1 MKIAIKNFLTTLR
14 RYKVASVLNIA
25 GMTLAFLAFYVIMS
39 QVYYNITYNRPIKDS
54 DRTYILVTR
63 FAEADW
69 MALASRMDAENA
81 LSSWPDVECFGAILK
96 RGMGS
101 EYVWVRNSEYNYD
114 RYDYKTANISL
125 PLLDVLS
132 FRTVEGDVRRLSEP
146 ETVIISESLAERMG
160 VHAGDEVY
168 LPDMGAVKDDPD
180 AGRKPARRMTVAG
193 IYADFAPNTMMSD
206 VHIAMDAGDDH
217 LTGEKR
223 YWCNYTYY
231 VKLREGASPEAMAE
245 AWKRANPNAGDDAAE
260 LVPIRD
266 IYYWQTLKFGT
277 VEQGSKSGTA
287 VLFGIAMLIVVV
299 AFINFVNFFFAMIP
313 VRLRAVNICKV
324 FGAPTS
330 ALRWNFLFESVG
342 MVLCSLLLAL
352 YLMVVVQESFL
363 AEYVTCSLAMSDNLP
378 ALALVLVIT
387 VVIALASS
395 LYPAW
400 YITSFNASLAVK
412 SGFAGS
418 AAGRRMRLILTGVQ
432 FIISITLII
441 VSAAFWMQYRYM
453 MRFDMGFDRDN
464 LLTFESTGTIAGR
477 GNAFLSY
484 LESDPDIAAVTTAS
498 VDVIG
503 SMNTKSWWENDLFM
517 EVRNCAVRYNFF
529 DVMGIPLIDG
539 DGFSPSDEN
548 RNRGVIINRY
558 LSETMNRNVGD
569 LLNPLGR
576 VAGITDDVMMHD
588 VSQNKQ
594 FMAWEC
600 GTDNMRFFYV
610 RVHGGSD
617 IKRVCDFIRKAV
629 QQFDPAADEP
639 SIEFVDQHVARL
651 YDQVKRQTVLVSLFA
666 LLSVVISLM
675 GVFGIVLFETQHR
688 RREIAVRRVFGAS
701 TSGIIWMFNRHYVLI
716 VAVCFVVAA
725 PVAWYVVARWME
737 RFVNRTD
744 ISWLIYLGALAL
756 VLAITL
762 ALVTLRSWRA
772 ANENPSRVLGGE

>member
-25 GMTLAFLAFYVIMS
+25 GMTMAFLAFYVIMS
-39 QVYYNITYNRPIKDS
+39 QVYYDITYNRSIKDS
-54 DRTYILVTR
+54 DRTYILLTR
-63 FAEADW
+63 FAEDW
-69 MALASRMDAENA
+69 IALASRGVAERTFG
-81 LSSWPDVECFGAILK
+81 LWPDVECSGTIRNKGLGA
-96 RGMGS
+96 
-101 EYVWVRNSEYNYD
+101 EYVWVKRTEYNYD
-114 RYDYKTANISL
+114 RYDYRTATMSL

-132 FRTVEGDVRRLSEP
+132 FRTVEGDLRRLSEP

-160 VHAGDEVY
+160 VHAGDDVY
-168 LPDMGAVKDDPD
+168 LPDMDAKEDDPD

-193 IYADFAPNTMMSD
+193 VYADFAPNTMMGD

-217 LTGEKR
+217 LTGDKQH
-223 YWCNYTYY
+223 WVNYTYY
-231 VKLREGASPEAMAE
+231 VKLRKGASPEALAE
-245 AWKRANPNAGDDAAE
+245 VWKRTEPNVGDDGVR

-277 VEQGSKSGTA
+277 VEQGTKSGTA

-324 FGAPTS
+324 FGASTA

-387 VVIALASS
+387 VIIALASS

-412 SGFAGS
+412 GGFAGS
-418 AAGRRMRLILTGVQ
+418 VTGRRMRLALTGVQ
-432 FIISITLII
+432 FIISIALII
-441 VSAAFWMQYRYM
+441 VSAAFWTQYRYM

-464 LLTFESTGTIAGR
+464 VLTFESTGAIAGR

-498 VDVIG
+498 DDVIG
-503 SMNTKSWWENDLFM
+503 LENTKSWWVDDIFV
-517 EVRNCAVRYNFF
+517 EVRNCDVRYNFF

-539 DGFSPSDEN
+539 EGFSPSDEN
-548 RNRGVIINRY
+548 RNRGVVVNRY
-558 LSETMNRNVGD
+558 LAETLD
-569 LLNPLGR
+569 LHVVDLFTLGR

-594 FMAWEC
+594 FMAWGC
-600 GTDNMRFFYV
+600 ATDNMRFFYV

-617 IKRVCDFIRKAV
+617 IKRVCDFIRSSV
-629 QQFDPAADEP
+629 REFDPAADEP

-701 TSGIIWMFNRHYVLI
+701 TSGIIWMLNRRYAMI

-725 PVAWYVVARWME
+725 PVAWYVVVRWME

-744 ISWLIYLGALAL
+744 ISWLIYLGALLL

>member
-14 RYKVASVLNIA
+14 RYKMASVLNIA
-25 GMTLAFLAFYVIMS
+25 GMTMAFLAFYVIMS
-39 QVYYNITYNRPIKDS
+39 QVYYDITYNRSIKDS

-63 FAEADW
+63 FADVDW
-69 MALASRMDAENA
+69 MALSSRMYAEDALA
-81 LSSWPDVECFGAILK
+81 SWPDVECSGAI
-96 RGMGS
+96 RGSGLGA
-101 EYVWVRNSEYNYD
+101 EHVWVKRTEYNYD
-114 RYDYKTANISL
+114 RYDYRTAAVSL

-160 VHAGDEVY
+160 VHAGDDVY
-168 LPDMGAVKDDPD
+168 LPDMDAAADDPD

-193 IYADFAPNTMMSD
+193 VYADFAPNTMMGD

-223 YWCNYTYY
+223 YWGNYTYY

-245 AWKRANPNAGDDAAE
+245 AWKRANPNAGDDDAA
-260 LVPIRD
+260 LVSIRD
-266 IYYWQTLKFGT
+266 IYYWKTLKFGAA
-277 VEQGSKSGTA
+277 EQGSKSGSA
-287 VLFGIAMLIVVV
+287 VLFGIAILIVGI
-299 AFINFVNFFFAMIP
+299 AFINFVNFFFALIP
-313 VRLRAVNICKV
+313 VRMRAVNICKV
-324 FGAPTS
+324 FGASTA

-342 MVLCSLLLAL
+342 MVLCSLLLTL
-352 YLMVVVQESFL
+352 YLMVVVQDSFI

-378 ALALVLVIT
+378 ALGLVLVIT

-412 SGFAGS
+412 GGFAGS
-418 AAGRRMRLILTGVQ
+418 VAGRRMRLVLTGVQ
-432 FIISITLII
+432 FVISIALII
-441 VSAAFWMQYRYM
+441 VSAAFWTQYRYM

-503 SMNTKSWWENDLFM
+503 CMNTKSWWEDGLFM

-529 DVMGIPLIDG
+529 DVMGIPLVDG
-539 DGFSPSDEN
+539 EGFSPSDED
-548 RNRGVIINRY
+548 RNRGVVINRY
-558 LSETMNRNVGD
+558 LAETLNLNAGD
-569 LLNPLGR
+569 RFTLGQ
-576 VAGITDDVMMHD
+576 VVGITDDVMMHD

-600 GTDNMRFFYV
+600 GTNNMRIFYV

-617 IKRVCDFIRKAV
+617 IKRVCDFIRAAV
-629 QQFDPAADEP
+629 LQFDPAADEP

-651 YDQVKRQTVLVSLFA
+651 YDKVKRQTVLVSLFA

-701 TSGIIWMFNRHYVLI
+701 ASGIVWMLNRRYAFI
-716 VAVCFVVAA
+716 VAVCSVAA
-725 PVAWYVVARWME
+725 MPVAWYVVARWME

>member
-39 QVYYNITYNRPIKDS
+39 QVYYDITYNRSIKDS
-54 DRTYILVTR
+54 DRTYILLTR
-63 FAEADW
+63 FAEDW
-69 MALASRMDAENA
+69 IALASRGVAERTFG
-81 LSSWPDVECFGAILK
+81 LWPDVECSGTIRNKGLGA
-96 RGMGS
+96 
-101 EYVWVRNSEYNYD
+101 EYVWVKRTEYNYD
-114 RYDYKTANISL
+114 RYDYRTATMSL

-132 FRTVEGDVRRLSEP
+132 FRTVEGDLRRLSEP

-160 VHAGDEVY
+160 VHAGDNVY
-168 LPDMGAVKDDPD
+168 LPDMDAKEDDPD

-193 IYADFAPNTMMSD
+193 VYADFAPNTMMGD

-217 LTGEKR
+217 LTGDKQH
-223 YWCNYTYY
+223 WVNYTYY
-231 VKLREGASPEAMAE
+231 VKLRKGASPEALAE
-245 AWKRANPNAGDDAAE
+245 VWKNSVPNAGDDAAA
-260 LVPIRD
+260 LVSIRD
-266 IYYWQTLKFGT
+266 IYYWKTLKFDN

-287 VLFGIAMLIVVV
+287 VLFGIAMLIVVI

-412 SGFAGS
+412 GGFAGS
-418 AAGRRMRLILTGVQ
+418 VTGRRMRLVLTGVQ
-432 FIISITLII
+432 FVISIALII
-441 VSAAFWMQYRYM
+441 VSAAFWTQYRYM

-464 LLTFESTGTIAGR
+464 LLTFESTGAIAGR

-503 SMNTKSWWENDLFM
+503 SMNTKSWWEDDLFM

-529 DVMGIPLIDG
+529 DVMGIPLVDG
-539 DGFSPSDEN
+539 EGFSPSDED
-548 RNRGVIINRY
+548 RNRGVVINRY
-558 LSETMNRNVGD
+558 LAETMNRNVGD

-600 GTDNMRFFYV
+600 GTENMRFFYV

-617 IKRVCDFIRKAV
+617 IRRVCDFIRAAV
-629 QQFDPAADEP
+629 RQFDPAADEP

-651 YDQVKRQTVLVSLFA
+651 YDKVKRQTVLVSLFA

-701 TSGIIWMFNRHYVLI
+701 TSGIVWMLNRRYAMI

-725 PVAWYVVARWME
+725 PVAWYVVVRWME

-744 ISWLIYLGALAL
+744 ISWLIYLGSLLL

>member
-39 QVYYNITYNRPIKDS
+39 QVYYDVTYNRSIKDS
-54 DRTYILVTR
+54 DRTYILLTR
-63 FAEADW
+63 FTEDW
-69 MALASRMDAENA
+69 IALASRGVAERTFG
-81 LSSWPDVECFGAILK
+81 LWPDVECSGTIRNKGLGA
-96 RGMGS
+96 
-101 EYVWVRNSEYNYD
+101 EYVWVKRTEYNYD
-114 RYDYKTANISL
+114 RYDYRTATMSL

-132 FRTVEGDVRRLSEP
+132 FRTVEGDLRRLSEP

-160 VHAGDEVY
+160 VHAGDDVY
-168 LPDMGAVKDDPD
+168 LPDMDAKEDDPD

-193 IYADFAPNTMMSD
+193 VYADFAPNTMMGD

-217 LTGEKR
+217 LTGDKQH
-223 YWCNYTYY
+223 WVNYTYY
-231 VKLREGASPEAMAE
+231 VKLRKGASPEALAE
-245 AWKRANPNAGDDAAE
+245 VWKRTEPNVGDDGVR

-324 FGAPTS
+324 FGASTA

-342 MVLCSLLLAL
+342 MVLCSLLLTL

-432 FIISITLII
+432 FIISIALII

-503 SMNTKSWWENDLFM
+503 LENTKSWWVDDIFV
-517 EVRNCAVRYNFF
+517 EVRNCDVRYNFF

-539 DGFSPSDEN
+539 EGFSPSDEN
-548 RNRGVIINRY
+548 RNRGVVVNRY
-558 LSETMNRNVGD
+558 LAETLDLHVGD
-569 LLNPLGR
+569 LFTLGR

-594 FMAWEC
+594 FMAWGC
-600 GTDNMRFFYV
+600 ATDNMRFFYV
-610 RVHGGSD
+610 RVRGGGD
-617 IKRVCDFIRKAV
+617 IKRVCDFIRSSV
-629 QQFDPAADEP
+629 REFDPAADEP

-651 YDQVKRQTVLVSLFA
+651 YDKVKRQTVLVSMFA

-701 TSGIIWMFNRHYVLI
+701 ASGIVWMLNRRYAFI
-716 VAVCFVVAA
+716 VAVCSVAA
-725 PVAWYVVARWME
+725 MPVAWYAVARWME
-737 RFVNRTD
+737 RFVNRTG

>member
-14 RYKVASVLNIA
+14 RYKMASVLNIA
-25 GMTLAFLAFYVIMS
+25 GMTMAFLAFYVIMS
-39 QVYYNITYNRPIKDS
+39 QVYYDITYNRSIKDS
-54 DRTYILVTR
+54 DRTYILLTR
-63 FAEADW
+63 FAEDW
-69 MALASRMDAENA
+69 IALASRGVAERTFD
-81 LSSWPDVECFGAILK
+81 LWPDVECAGTIRAEGLGA
-96 RGMGS
+96 
-101 EYVWVRNSEYNYD
+101 EYVWVKHTEYNYD
-114 RYDYKTANISL
+114 RYDYRTATMSL

-132 FRTVEGDVRRLSEP
+132 FRTVEGDLRRLSEP

-160 VHAGDEVY
+160 VHAGDDVY
-168 LPDMGAVKDDPD
+168 LPDMDAVADDPD

-193 IYADFAPNTMMSD
+193 VYADFAPNTMMGD
-206 VHIAMDAGDDH
+206 VDIAMDAGDDH

-223 YWCNYTYY
+223 HWVNYTYY
-231 VKLREGASPEAMAE
+231 VKLREGASPEALAE
-245 AWKRANPNAGDDAAE
+245 VWKRTEPNVGDDGVR
-260 LVPIRD
+260 LVSIRD
-266 IYYWQTLKFGT
+266 IYYWQTLKFDN

-287 VLFGIAMLIVVV
+287 VLFGIAMLIVVI

-324 FGAPTS
+324 FGASTS

-412 SGFAGS
+412 GGFAGS
-418 AAGRRMRLILTGVQ
+418 VTGRRMRLVLTGVQ
-432 FIISITLII
+432 FVISIALII
-441 VSAAFWMQYRYM
+441 VSAAFWTQYRYM

-464 LLTFESTGTIAGR
+464 VLTFESTGSIAGR
-477 GNAFLSY
+477 GDAFLSY
-484 LESDPDIAAVTTAS
+484 LESDPDIAAVTTS
-498 VDVIG
+498 SHDVIG
-503 SMNTKSWWENDLFM
+503 LENTLSWGQDDLFV
-517 EVRNCAVRYNFF
+517 EVRNCNVRYNFF

-539 DGFSPSDEN
+539 EGFSPSDED
-548 RNRGVIINRY
+548 RNRGVVINRY
-558 LSETMNRNVGD
+558 LAETLNLNAGD
-569 LLNPLGR
+569 RFTLGR

-600 GTDNMRFFYV
+600 GTDNMRIFYV

-617 IKRVCDFIRKAV
+617 IKRVCDFIREAV
-629 QQFDPAADEP
+629 HQFDPAADEP

-651 YDQVKRQTVLVSLFA
+651 YDKVKRQTVLVSLFA

-701 TSGIIWMFNRHYVLI
+701 TSGIIWMLNRRYALI
-716 VAVCFVVAA
+716 VAACFVVAA
-725 PVAWYVVARWME
+725 PVAWYAVARWME

-744 ISWLIYLGALAL
+744 ISWLVYFGSLAL

-762 ALVTLRSWRA
+762 ALVTLRSWRVA
-772 ANENPSRVLGGE
+772 GENPSRVLGGE

>member
-25 GMTLAFLAFYVIMS
+25 GMTMAFLAFYVIMS
-39 QVYYNITYNRPIKDS
+39 QVYYDITYNRSIKDS

-63 FAEADW
+63 FADVDW
-69 MALASRMDAENA
+69 MALSSRMYAEDALA
-81 LSSWPDVECFGAILK
+81 SWPDVECSGAIRK
-96 RGMGS
+96 VGDGA
-101 EYVWVRNSEYNYD
+101 EYVWVKRSEYNYD
-114 RYDYKTANISL
+114 RYDYRTAAISL
-125 PLLDVLS
+125 
-132 FRTVEGDVRRLSEP
+132 VRRLSEP

-160 VHAGDEVY
+160 VHAGDDVY
-168 LPDMGAVKDDPD
+168 LPDMDAVKDDPD

-193 IYADFAPNTMMSD
+193 VYADFAPNTMMGN

-217 LTGEKR
+217 LTGDKR
-223 YWCNYTYY
+223 YWGNYTYY
-231 VKLREGASPEAMAE
+231 VKLRKGASPEAMAE
-245 AWKRANPNAGDDAAE
+245 VWKNSVPNAGDDAAA
-260 LVPIRD
+260 LVSIRD
-266 IYYWQTLKFGT
+266 IYYWKTLKFDN

-287 VLFGIAMLIVVV
+287 VLFGIAMLIVVI

-412 SGFAGS
+412 GGFAGS
-418 AAGRRMRLILTGVQ
+418 VTGRRMRLVLTGVQ
-432 FIISITLII
+432 FVISIALII
-441 VSAAFWMQYRYM
+441 VSAAFWTQYRYM

-464 LLTFESTGTIAGR
+464 LLTFESTGAIAGR
-477 GNAFLSY
+477 GYAFLSY

-503 SMNTKSWWENDLFM
+503 SMNTKSWWEDDLFM

-539 DGFSPSDEN
+539 EGFSPSDED
-548 RNRGVIINRY
+548 RNRGVVINRY
-558 LSETMNRNVGD
+558 LAETLDLNAGD
-569 LLNPLGR
+569 LLMPLGR

-600 GTDNMRFFYV
+600 GTENMRIFYV

-617 IKRVCDFIRKAV
+617 IRRVCDFIRAAV
-629 QQFDPAADEP
+629 RQFDPAADEP

-651 YDQVKRQTVLVSLFA
+651 YDKVKRQTVLVSMFA

-675 GVFGIVLFETQHR
+675 GVFGILRHRPLRDAAPPPRDRRAPRLRRLDLGYYLDAQPTLCPYRGRMFRCGGARGVVCRRTMDGALRKPHRHIVARILRLAGVGAGHNSGSCDAAQLARRGREPLACAR
-688 RREIAVRRVFGAS
+688 RR
-701 TSGIIWMFNRHYVLI
+701 
-716 VAVCFVVAA
+716 
-725 PVAWYVVARWME
+725 
-737 RFVNRTD
+737 
-744 ISWLIYLGALAL
+744 
-756 VLAITL
+756 
-762 ALVTLRSWRA
+762 VTRC
-772 ANENPSRVLGGE
+772 V

>member
-39 QVYYNITYNRPIKDS
+39 QVYYDITYNRSIKDS
-54 DRTYILVTR
+54 DRTYILLTR
-63 FAEADW
+63 FTEDW
-69 MALASRMDAENA
+69 IALASRGVAERTFG
-81 LSSWPDVECFGAILK
+81 LWPDVECSGTIRNKGLGA
-96 RGMGS
+96 
-101 EYVWVRNSEYNYD
+101 EYVWVKRTEYNYD
-114 RYDYKTANISL
+114 RYDYRTATMSL

-132 FRTVEGDVRRLSEP
+132 FRTVEGDLRRLSEP

-160 VHAGDEVY
+160 VHAGDDVY
-168 LPDMGAVKDDPD
+168 LPDMDAKEDDPD

-193 IYADFAPNTMMSD
+193 VYADFAPNTMMGD

-217 LTGEKR
+217 LTGDKQH
-223 YWCNYTYY
+223 WVNYTYY
-231 VKLREGASPEAMAE
+231 VKLRKGASPEALAE
-245 AWKRANPNAGDDAAE
+245 VWKRTEPNVGDDGVR

-324 FGAPTS
+324 FGASTA

-387 VVIALASS
+387 VIIALASS

-418 AAGRRMRLILTGVQ
+418 VTGRRMRLALTGVQ
-432 FIISITLII
+432 FIISIALII

-464 LLTFESTGTIAGR
+464 VLTFESTGAIAGR

-484 LESDPDIAAVTTAS
+484 LESDPDIAAVTTA
-498 VDVIG
+498 
-503 SMNTKSWWENDLFM
+503 KSWWVDDIFV
-517 EVRNCAVRYNFF
+517 EVRNCDVRYNFF

-539 DGFSPSDEN
+539 EGFSPSDEN
-548 RNRGVIINRY
+548 RNRGVVVNRY
-558 LSETMNRNVGD
+558 LAETLDLHVGD
-569 LLNPLGR
+569 LFTLGR

-594 FMAWEC
+594 FMAWGC
-600 GTDNMRFFYV
+600 ATDNMRFFYV
-610 RVHGGSD
+610 RVRGGGD
-617 IKRVCDFIRKAV
+617 IKRVCDFIRSSV
-629 QQFDPAADEP
+629 REFDPAADEP

-651 YDQVKRQTVLVSLFA
+651 YDKVKRQTVLVSMFA

-675 GVFGIVLFETQHR
+675 GVSLRDAAPPPRDRRAPRLRRLDLGYHLDAQPTLCPHR
-688 RREIAVRRVFGAS
+688 GRMFRCGGTRGVVCCRPLDGALRKPHRHLVAHIPRCAGAGVGHNAGAGDAAQLARRQREPLARAGRRV
-701 TSGIIWMFNRHYVLI
+701 T
-716 VAVCFVVAA
+716 
-725 PVAWYVVARWME
+725 
-737 RFVNRTD
+737 
-744 ISWLIYLGALAL
+744 
-756 VLAITL
+756 
-762 ALVTLRSWRA
+762 
-772 ANENPSRVLGGE
+772 

>member
-14 RYKVASVLNIA
+14 RYKVASVLNIT

-39 QVYYNITYNRPIKDS
+39 QVYYDITYNRSIKDS
-54 DRTYILVTR
+54 DRTYILLTR
-63 FAEADW
+63 FAEDW
-69 MALASRMDAENA
+69 IALASRGVAERTFG
-81 LSSWPDVECFGAILK
+81 LWPDVECSGTIRNKGLGA
-96 RGMGS
+96 
-101 EYVWVRNSEYNYD
+101 EYVWVKRTEYNYD
-114 RYDYKTANISL
+114 RYDYRTATMSL

-132 FRTVEGDVRRLSEP
+132 FRIVEGDLRRLSEP

-160 VHAGDEVY
+160 VHAGDDVY
-168 LPDMGAVKDDPD
+168 LPDMDAKEDDPD

-193 IYADFAPNTMMSD
+193 VYADFAPNTMMGD

-217 LTGEKR
+217 LTGDKQH
-223 YWCNYTYY
+223 WVNYTYY
-231 VKLREGASPEAMAE
+231 VKLRKGASPEALAE
-245 AWKRANPNAGDDAAE
+245 VWKRTEPNVGDDGVR

-324 FGAPTS
+324 FGASTS

-387 VVIALASS
+387 VIIALASS

-418 AAGRRMRLILTGVQ
+418 VTGRRMRLALTGVQ
-432 FIISITLII
+432 FIISIALII
-441 VSAAFWMQYRYM
+441 VSAAFWTQYRYM

-464 LLTFESTGTIAGR
+464 VLTFESTGAIAGR

-498 VDVIG
+498 DDVIG
-503 SMNTKSWWENDLFM
+503 LENTKSWWVDDIFV
-517 EVRNCAVRYNFF
+517 EVRNCDVRYNFF

-539 DGFSPSDEN
+539 EGFSPSDEN
-548 RNRGVIINRY
+548 RNRGVVVNRY
-558 LSETMNRNVGD
+558 LAETLDLHVGD
-569 LLNPLGR
+569 LFTLGR

-594 FMAWEC
+594 FMAWGC
-600 GTDNMRFFYV
+600 ATDNMRFFYV

-617 IKRVCDFIRKAV
+617 IRRVCDFIRSSV
-629 QQFDPAADEP
+629 REFDPAADEP

-651 YDQVKRQTVLVSLFA
+651 YDKVKRQTVLVSLFA

-701 TSGIIWMFNRHYVLI
+701 TSGIIWMLNRRYALI

-725 PVAWYVVARWME
+725 PVAWYVVVRWME

-744 ISWLIYLGALAL
+744 ISWLIYLGALLL

>member
-39 QVYYNITYNRPIKDS
+39 QVYYDITYNRSIKDS
-54 DRTYILVTR
+54 DRTYILLTR
-63 FAEADW
+63 FAEDW
-69 MALASRMDAENA
+69 IALASRGVAERTFG
-81 LSSWPDVECFGAILK
+81 LWPDVECSGTIRNKGLGA
-96 RGMGS
+96 
-101 EYVWVRNSEYNYD
+101 EYVWVKRTEYNYD
-114 RYDYKTANISL
+114 RYDYRTATMSL

-132 FRTVEGDVRRLSEP
+132 FRTVEGDLRRLSEP

-160 VHAGDEVY
+160 VHAGDDVY
-168 LPDMGAVKDDPD
+168 LPDMDAKEDDPD

-193 IYADFAPNTMMSD
+193 VYADFAPNTMMGD

-217 LTGEKR
+217 LTGDKQH
-223 YWCNYTYY
+223 WVNYTYY
-231 VKLREGASPEAMAE
+231 VKLRKGASPEALAE
-245 AWKRANPNAGDDAAE
+245 VWKRTEPNVGDDGVR

-324 FGAPTS
+324 FGASTS

-418 AAGRRMRLILTGVQ
+418 VTGRRMRLALTGVQ
-432 FIISITLII
+432 FIISIALII
-441 VSAAFWMQYRYM
+441 VSAAFWTQYRYM

-464 LLTFESTGTIAGR
+464 VLTFESTGAIAGR

-498 VDVIG
+498 DDVIG
-503 SMNTKSWWENDLFM
+503 LENTKSWWVDDIFV
-517 EVRNCAVRYNFF
+517 EVRNCDVRYNFF

-539 DGFSPSDEN
+539 EGFSPSDEN
-548 RNRGVIINRY
+548 RNRGVVVNRY
-558 LSETMNRNVGD
+558 LAETLDLHVGD
-569 LLNPLGR
+569 LFTLGR

-594 FMAWEC
+594 FMAWGC
-600 GTDNMRFFYV
+600 ATDNMRFFYV

-617 IKRVCDFIRKAV
+617 IRRVCDFIRSSV
-629 QQFDPAADEP
+629 REFDPAADEP

-651 YDQVKRQTVLVSLFA
+651 YDKVKRQTVLVSLFA

-701 TSGIIWMFNRHYVLI
+701 TSGIIWMLNRRYALI

-744 ISWLIYLGALAL
+744 ISWLIYLGALLL

>member
-39 QVYYNITYNRPIKDS
+39 QVYYDITYNRSIKDS
-54 DRTYILVTR
+54 DRTYILLTR
-63 FAEADW
+63 FAEDW
-69 MALASRMDAENA
+69 IALASRGVAERTFG
-81 LSSWPDVECFGAILK
+81 LWPDVECSGTIRNKGLGA
-96 RGMGS
+96 
-101 EYVWVRNSEYNYD
+101 EYVWVKRTEYNYD
-114 RYDYKTANISL
+114 RYDYRTATMSL

-132 FRTVEGDVRRLSEP
+132 FRTVEGDLRRLSEP
-146 ETVIISESLAERMG
+146 ETVIISESLAKRMG
-160 VHAGDEVY
+160 VHAGDDVY
-168 LPDMGAVKDDPD
+168 LPDMDAKEDDPD

-193 IYADFAPNTMMSD
+193 VYADFAPNTMMGD

-217 LTGEKR
+217 LTGDKQH
-223 YWCNYTYY
+223 WVNYTYY
-231 VKLREGASPEAMAE
+231 VKLRKGASPEALAE
-245 AWKRANPNAGDDAAE
+245 VWKRTEPNVGDDGVR

-324 FGAPTS
+324 FGASTS

-387 VVIALASS
+387 VIIALASS

-418 AAGRRMRLILTGVQ
+418 VTGRRMRLALTGVQ
-432 FIISITLII
+432 FIISIALII
-441 VSAAFWMQYRYM
+441 VSAAFWTQYRYM

-464 LLTFESTGTIAGR
+464 VLTFESTGAIAGR

-498 VDVIG
+498 DDVIG
-503 SMNTKSWWENDLFM
+503 LENTKSWWVDDIFV
-517 EVRNCAVRYNFF
+517 EVRNCDVRYNFF

-539 DGFSPSDEN
+539 EGFSPSDEN
-548 RNRGVIINRY
+548 RNRGVVVNRY
-558 LSETMNRNVGD
+558 LAETLDLHVGD
-569 LLNPLGR
+569 LFTLGR

-594 FMAWEC
+594 FMAWGC
-600 GTDNMRFFYV
+600 ATDNMRFFYV

-617 IKRVCDFIRKAV
+617 IRRVCDFIRSSV
-629 QQFDPAADEP
+629 REFDPAADEP

-701 TSGIIWMFNRHYVLI
+701 TSGIIWMLNRRYAMI
-716 VAVCFVVAA
+716 VTVCFVVAA
-725 PVAWYVVARWME
+725 PVAWYAVARWME

-744 ISWLIYLGALAL
+744 ISWLVYLGSLLL

-772 ANENPSRVLGGE
+772 ANENPSRVLSGE

>member
-1 MKIAIKNFLTTLR
+1 MGKD
-14 RYKVASVLNIA
+14 
-25 GMTLAFLAFYVIMS
+25 GLAFLAFYVIMS
-39 QVYYNITYNRPIKDS
+39 QVYYDITYNRSIKDS
-54 DRTYILVTR
+54 DRTYILLTR
-63 FAEADW
+63 FTEDW
-69 MALASRMDAENA
+69 IALASRGVAERTFG
-81 LSSWPDVECFGAILK
+81 LWPDVECSGTIRNKGLGA
-96 RGMGS
+96 
-101 EYVWVRNSEYNYD
+101 EYVWVKRTEYNYD
-114 RYDYKTANISL
+114 RYDYRTATMSL

-132 FRTVEGDVRRLSEP
+132 FRTVEGDLRRLSEP

-160 VHAGDEVY
+160 VHAGDDVY
-168 LPDMGAVKDDPD
+168 LPDMDAKEDDPD
-180 AGRKPARRMTVAG
+180 ASRKPARRMTVAG
-193 IYADFAPNTMMSD
+193 VYADFAPNTMMGN
-206 VHIAMDAGDDH
+206 VHMAMDAGDD
-217 LTGEKR
+217 LLSEDKR
-223 YWCNYTYY
+223 DWRAYTYY
-231 VKLREGASPEAMAE
+231 VKLREGASPEDMAE
-245 AWKRANPNAGDDAAE
+245 VWKRTIPYADDDSVM
-260 LVPIRD
+260 LVSVRD
-266 IYYWQTLKFGT
+266 IYYWDALEFGG
-277 VEQGSKSGTA
+277 VEQGSKSGSA

-324 FGAPTS
+324 FGASTS

-387 VVIALASS
+387 VIIALASS

-418 AAGRRMRLILTGVQ
+418 VTGRRMRLALTGVQ
-432 FIISITLII
+432 FIISIALII

-464 LLTFESTGTIAGR
+464 VLTFESTGAIAGR

-498 VDVIG
+498 DDVIG
-503 SMNTKSWWENDLFM
+503 LENTKSWWVDDIFV
-517 EVRNCAVRYNFF
+517 EVRNCDVRYNFF

-539 DGFSPSDEN
+539 EGFSPSDEN
-548 RNRGVIINRY
+548 RNRGVVVNRY
-558 LSETMNRNVGD
+558 LAETLDLHVGD
-569 LLNPLGR
+569 LFTLGR

-594 FMAWEC
+594 FMAWGC
-600 GTDNMRFFYV
+600 ATDNMRFFYV
-610 RVHGGSD
+610 RVRGGGD
-617 IKRVCDFIRKAV
+617 IKRVCDFIRSSV
-629 QQFDPAADEP
+629 REFDPAADEP

-701 TSGIIWMFNRHYVLI
+701 TSGIIWMLNRRYALI

-756 VLAITL
+756 VMAITL

>member
-39 QVYYNITYNRPIKDS
+39 QVYYDITYNRSIKDS
-54 DRTYILVTR
+54 DRTYILLTR
-63 FAEADW
+63 FTEDW
-69 MALASRMDAENA
+69 IALASRGVAERTFG
-81 LSSWPDVECFGAILK
+81 LWPDVECSGTIRNKGLGA
-96 RGMGS
+96 
-101 EYVWVRNSEYNYD
+101 EYVWVKRTEYNYD
-114 RYDYKTANISL
+114 RYDYRTATMSL

-132 FRTVEGDVRRLSEP
+132 FRTVEGDLRRLSEP

-160 VHAGDEVY
+160 VHAGDDVY
-168 LPDMGAVKDDPD
+168 LPDMDAKEDDPD

-193 IYADFAPNTMMSD
+193 VYADFAPNTMMGD

-217 LTGEKR
+217 LTGDKQH
-223 YWCNYTYY
+223 WVNYTYY
-231 VKLREGASPEAMAE
+231 VKLRKGASPEALAE
-245 AWKRANPNAGDDAAE
+245 VWKRTEPNVGDDGVR

-299 AFINFVNFFFAMIP
+299 AFINFVNFFFALIP

-324 FGAPTS
+324 FGASTA

-342 MVLCSLLLAL
+342 MVLCSLLLTL
-352 YLMVVVQESFL
+352 YLMVVVQDSFI

-432 FIISITLII
+432 FIISIALII
-441 VSAAFWMQYRYM
+441 VSAAFWTQYRYM

-539 DGFSPSDEN
+539 EGFSPSDEN

-558 LSETMNRNVGD
+558 LAETMNRNVGD

-651 YDQVKRQTVLVSLFA
+651 YDKVKRQTVLVSMFA
-666 LLSVVISLM
+666 LLSVGISLM

-701 TSGIIWMFNRHYVLI
+701 TSGIIWMLNRRYAMI

-725 PVAWYVVARWME
+725 PVAWYVVVRWME

>member
-39 QVYYNITYNRPIKDS
+39 QVYYDITYNRSIKDS
-54 DRTYILVTR
+54 DRTYILLTR
-63 FAEADW
+63 FAEDW
-69 MALASRMDAENA
+69 IALASRGVAERTFG
-81 LSSWPDVECFGAILK
+81 LWPDVECSGTIRNKGLGA
-96 RGMGS
+96 
-101 EYVWVRNSEYNYD
+101 EYVWVKRTEYNYD
-114 RYDYKTANISL
+114 RYDYRTATMSL

-132 FRTVEGDVRRLSEP
+132 FRTVEGDLRRLSEP

-160 VHAGDEVY
+160 VHAGDDVY
-168 LPDMGAVKDDPD
+168 LPDMDAKEDDPD

-193 IYADFAPNTMMSD
+193 VYADFAPNTMMGD

-217 LTGEKR
+217 LTGDKQH
-223 YWCNYTYY
+223 WVNYTYY
-231 VKLREGASPEAMAE
+231 VKLRKGASPEALAE
-245 AWKRANPNAGDDAAE
+245 VWKRTEPNVGDDGVR

-387 VVIALASS
+387 VIIALASS

-418 AAGRRMRLILTGVQ
+418 VTGRRMRLALTGVQ
-432 FIISITLII
+432 FIISIALII

-464 LLTFESTGTIAGR
+464 VLTFESTGAIAGR

-498 VDVIG
+498 DDVIG
-503 SMNTKSWWENDLFM
+503 LENTKSWWVDDIFV
-517 EVRNCAVRYNFF
+517 EVRNCDVRYNFF

-539 DGFSPSDEN
+539 EGFSPSDEN
-548 RNRGVIINRY
+548 RNRGVVVNRY
-558 LSETMNRNVGD
+558 LAETLDLHVGD
-569 LLNPLGR
+569 LFTLGR

-594 FMAWEC
+594 FMAWGC
-600 GTDNMRFFYV
+600 ATDNMRFFYV

-617 IKRVCDFIRKAV
+617 IRRVCDFIRSSV
-629 QQFDPAADEP
+629 REFDPAADEP

-651 YDQVKRQTVLVSLFA
+651 YDKVKRQTVLVSLFA

-701 TSGIIWMFNRHYVLI
+701 TSGIIWMLNRRYALI

-737 RFVNRTD
+737 RFVNRTG
-744 ISWLIYLGALAL
+744 ISWLIYLGSLLL

-772 ANENPSRVLGGE
+772 ANENPSRVLSGE

>member
-223 YWCNYTYY
+223 YWRNYTYY

-324 FGAPTS
+324 FGASTS

-363 AEYVTCSLAMSDNLP
+363 AEYVTCSL
-378 ALALVLVIT
+378 
-387 VVIALASS
+387 
-395 LYPAW
+395 
-400 YITSFNASLAVK
+400 VK
-412 SGFAGS
+412 
-418 AAGRRMRLILTGVQ
+418 
-432 FIISITLII
+432 
-441 VSAAFWMQYRYM
+441 
-453 MRFDMGFDRDN
+453 
-464 LLTFESTGTIAGR
+464 
-477 GNAFLSY
+477 
-484 LESDPDIAAVTTAS
+484 
-498 VDVIG
+498 
-503 SMNTKSWWENDLFM
+503 
-517 EVRNCAVRYNFF
+517 
-529 DVMGIPLIDG
+529 
-539 DGFSPSDEN
+539 
-548 RNRGVIINRY
+548 
-558 LSETMNRNVGD
+558 
-569 LLNPLGR
+569 
-576 VAGITDDVMMHD
+576 
-588 VSQNKQ
+588 
-594 FMAWEC
+594 
-600 GTDNMRFFYV
+600 
-610 RVHGGSD
+610 
-617 IKRVCDFIRKAV
+617 
-629 QQFDPAADEP
+629 
-639 SIEFVDQHVARL
+639 
-651 YDQVKRQTVLVSLFA
+651 
-666 LLSVVISLM
+666 
-675 GVFGIVLFETQHR
+675 
-688 RREIAVRRVFGAS
+688 
-701 TSGIIWMFNRHYVLI
+701 
-716 VAVCFVVAA
+716 
-725 PVAWYVVARWME
+725 
-737 RFVNRTD
+737 
-744 ISWLIYLGALAL
+744 
-756 VLAITL
+756 
-762 ALVTLRSWRA
+762 
-772 ANENPSRVLGGE
+772 

>member
-14 RYKVASVLNIA
+14 RYKEASVLNIA

-114 RYDYKTANISL
+114 RYDYRTATMSL

-132 FRTVEGDVRRLSEP
+132 FRTVEGDLRRLSEP

-223 YWCNYTYY
+223 YWRNYTYY
-231 VKLREGASPEAMAE
+231 VKLRKGASPEALAE
-245 AWKRANPNAGDDAAE
+245 VWKRANPNAGDDAAE

-352 YLMVVVQESFL
+352 YLMVVVQESFI

-503 SMNTKSWWENDLFM
+503 LENTKSWWGNDLFM

-539 DGFSPSDEN
+539 EGFSPSDEN
-548 RNRGVIINRY
+548 RNRGVVVNRY
-558 LSETMNRNVGD
+558 LAETLDLHVGD
-569 LLNPLGR
+569 LFTLGR

-617 IKRVCDFIRKAV
+617 IRRVCDFIRKAV

-651 YDQVKRQTVLVSLFA
+651 YDKVKRQTVLVSLFA

-701 TSGIIWMFNRHYVLI
+701 TSGIIWMLNRRYALI

-725 PVAWYVVARWME
+725 PVAWYVVVRWME

>member
-25 GMTLAFLAFYVIMS
+25 GMTMAFLAFYVIMS
-39 QVYYNITYNRPIKDS
+39 QVYYDITYNRSIKDS
-54 DRTYILVTR
+54 DRTYILLTR
-63 FAEADW
+63 FAEDW
-69 MALASRMDAENA
+69 IALASRGVAERTFG
-81 LSSWPDVECFGAILK
+81 LWPDVECSGTIRNKGLGA
-96 RGMGS
+96 
-101 EYVWVRNSEYNYD
+101 EYVWVKRTEYNYD
-114 RYDYKTANISL
+114 RYDYRTATMSL

-132 FRTVEGDVRRLSEP
+132 FRTVEGDLRRLSEP

-160 VHAGDEVY
+160 VHAGDDVY
-168 LPDMGAVKDDPD
+168 LPDMDAKEDDPD

-193 IYADFAPNTMMSD
+193 VYADFAPNTMMGD

-217 LTGEKR
+217 LTGDKQH
-223 YWCNYTYY
+223 WVNYTYY
-231 VKLREGASPEAMAE
+231 VKLRKGASPEALAE
-245 AWKRANPNAGDDAAE
+245 VWKRTEPNVGDDGVR

-277 VEQGSKSGTA
+277 VEQGTKSGTA

-324 FGAPTS
+324 FGASTA

-387 VVIALASS
+387 VIIALASS

-412 SGFAGS
+412 GGFAGS
-418 AAGRRMRLILTGVQ
+418 VTGRRMRLALTGVQ
-432 FIISITLII
+432 FIISIALII
-441 VSAAFWMQYRYM
+441 VSAAFWTQYRYM

-464 LLTFESTGTIAGR
+464 VLTFESTGAIAGR

-498 VDVIG
+498 DDVIG
-503 SMNTKSWWENDLFM
+503 LENTKSWWVDDIFV
-517 EVRNCAVRYNFF
+517 EVRNCDVRYNFF

-539 DGFSPSDEN
+539 EGFSPSDEN
-548 RNRGVIINRY
+548 RNRGVVVNRY
-558 LSETMNRNVGD
+558 LAETLDLHVGD
-569 LLNPLGR
+569 LFTLGR

-594 FMAWEC
+594 FMAWGC
-600 GTDNMRFFYV
+600 ATDNMRFFYV

-617 IKRVCDFIRKAV
+617 IKRVCDFIRSSV
-629 QQFDPAADEP
+629 REFDPAADEP

-701 TSGIIWMFNRHYVLI
+701 TSGIIWMLNRRYAMI

-725 PVAWYVVARWME
+725 PVAWYVVVRWME

-744 ISWLIYLGALAL
+744 ISWLIYLGALLL

>member
-39 QVYYNITYNRPIKDS
+39 QVYYDITYNRSIKDS
-54 DRTYILVTR
+54 DRTYILLTR
-63 FAEADW
+63 FTEDW
-69 MALASRMDAENA
+69 IALASRGVAERTFG
-81 LSSWPDVECFGAILK
+81 LWPDVECSGTIRNKGLGA
-96 RGMGS
+96 
-101 EYVWVRNSEYNYD
+101 EYVWVKRTEYNYD
-114 RYDYKTANISL
+114 RYDYRTATMSL

-132 FRTVEGDVRRLSEP
+132 FRTVEGDLRRLSEP

-160 VHAGDEVY
+160 VHAGDDVY
-168 LPDMGAVKDDPD
+168 LPDMEAKEDDPD

-193 IYADFAPNTMMSD
+193 VYADFAPNTMMGD

-217 LTGEKR
+217 LTGDKQH
-223 YWCNYTYY
+223 WVNYTYY
-231 VKLREGASPEAMAE
+231 VKLRKGASPEALAE
-245 AWKRANPNAGDDAAE
+245 VWKRTEPNVGDDGVR

-324 FGAPTS
+324 FGASAS

-418 AAGRRMRLILTGVQ
+418 VTGRRMRLALTGVQ
-432 FIISITLII
+432 FIISIALII
-441 VSAAFWMQYRYM
+441 VSAAFWTQYRYM

-498 VDVIG
+498 DDLIG
-503 SMNTKSWWENDLFM
+503 LENTKSWWVDDIFV
-517 EVRNCAVRYNFF
+517 EVRNCDVRYNFF

-539 DGFSPSDEN
+539 EGFSPSDEN
-548 RNRGVIINRY
+548 RNRGVVVNRY
-558 LSETMNRNVGD
+558 LAETLD
-569 LLNPLGR
+569 LHVVDLFTLGR

-594 FMAWEC
+594 FMAWGC
-600 GTDNMRFFYV
+600 ATDNMRFFYV

-617 IKRVCDFIRKAV
+617 IRRVCDFIRKAV
-629 QQFDPAADEP
+629 HQFDPAADEP

-701 TSGIIWMFNRHYVLI
+701 TSGIIWMLNRRYALI

-744 ISWLIYLGALAL
+744 ISWLIYLGALLL

>member
-14 RYKVASVLNIA
+14 RYKMASVLNIA

-54 DRTYILVTR
+54 DRTYILLTR
-63 FAEADW
+63 FAEDW
-69 MALASRMDAENA
+69 IALASRGVAERTFG
-81 LSSWPDVECFGAILK
+81 LWPDVECSGTIRNKGLGA
-96 RGMGS
+96 
-101 EYVWVRNSEYNYD
+101 EYVWVKRTEYNYD
-114 RYDYKTANISL
+114 RYDYRTATMSL

-132 FRTVEGDVRRLSEP
+132 FRTVEGDLRRLSEP

-160 VHAGDEVY
+160 VHAGDDVY
-168 LPDMGAVKDDPD
+168 LPDMDAKEDDPD
-180 AGRKPARRMTVAG
+180 ADRKPARRMTVAG
-193 IYADFAPNTMMSD
+193 VYADFAPNTMMGD
-206 VHIAMDAGDDH
+206 VHIVMDAGDDH
-217 LTGEKR
+217 LTGDKQH
-223 YWCNYTYY
+223 WVNYTYY
-231 VKLREGASPEAMAE
+231 VKLRKGASPEALAE
-245 AWKRANPNAGDDAAE
+245 VWKRTEPNVGDDGVR

-324 FGAPTS
+324 FGASTS

-418 AAGRRMRLILTGVQ
+418 VTGRRMRLALTGVQ
-432 FIISITLII
+432 FIISIALII
-441 VSAAFWMQYRYM
+441 VSAAFWTQYRYM

-464 LLTFESTGTIAGR
+464 VLTFESTGAIAGR

-498 VDVIG
+498 DDVIG
-503 SMNTKSWWENDLFM
+503 LENTKSWWVDDIFV
-517 EVRNCAVRYNFF
+517 EVRNCDVRYNFF

-539 DGFSPSDEN
+539 EGFSPSDEN
-548 RNRGVIINRY
+548 RNRGVVVNRY
-558 LSETMNRNVGD
+558 LAETLDLHVGD
-569 LLNPLGR
+569 LFTLGR

-594 FMAWEC
+594 FMAWGC
-600 GTDNMRFFYV
+600 ATDNMRFFYV

-617 IKRVCDFIRKAV
+617 IRRVCDFIRKAV
-629 QQFDPAADEP
+629 HQFDPAADEP

-701 TSGIIWMFNRHYVLI
+701 TSGIIWMLNRRYAMI

-725 PVAWYVVARWME
+725 PVAWYVVVRWME

-744 ISWLIYLGALAL
+744 ISWLIYLGALLL

>member
-1 MKIAIKNFLTTLR
+1 MKIAFKNFITTLR

-39 QVYYNITYNRPIKDS
+39 QVYYDITYNRSIKDS
-54 DRTYILVTR
+54 DRTYILLTR
-63 FAEADW
+63 FAEDW
-69 MALASRMDAENA
+69 IALASRGVAERTFG
-81 LSSWPDVECFGAILK
+81 LWPDVECSGTIRNKGLGA
-96 RGMGS
+96 
-101 EYVWVRNSEYNYD
+101 EYVWVKRTEYNYD
-114 RYDYKTANISL
+114 RYDYRTATMSL

-132 FRTVEGDVRRLSEP
+132 FRTVEGDLRRLSEP

-160 VHAGDEVY
+160 VHAGDDVY
-168 LPDMGAVKDDPD
+168 LPDMDAKEDDPD

-193 IYADFAPNTMMSD
+193 VYADFAPNTMMGD

-217 LTGEKR
+217 LTGDKQH
-223 YWCNYTYY
+223 WVNYTYY
-231 VKLREGASPEAMAE
+231 VKLRKGASPEALAE
-245 AWKRANPNAGDDAAE
+245 VWKRTEPNVGDDGVR

-387 VVIALASS
+387 VIIALASS

-418 AAGRRMRLILTGVQ
+418 VTGRRMRLALTGVQ
-432 FIISITLII
+432 FIISIALII
-441 VSAAFWMQYRYM
+441 VSAAFWTQYRYM

-464 LLTFESTGTIAGR
+464 VLTFESTGAIAGR

-498 VDVIG
+498 DDVIG
-503 SMNTKSWWENDLFM
+503 LENTKSWWVDDIFV
-517 EVRNCAVRYNFF
+517 EVRNCDVRYNFF

-539 DGFSPSDEN
+539 EGFSPSDEN
-548 RNRGVIINRY
+548 RNRGVVVNRY
-558 LSETMNRNVGD
+558 LAETLDLHVGD
-569 LLNPLGR
+569 LFTLGR

-594 FMAWEC
+594 FMAWGC
-600 GTDNMRFFYV
+600 ATDNMRFFYV

-617 IKRVCDFIRKAV
+617 IRRVCDFIRSSV
-629 QQFDPAADEP
+629 REFDPAADEP

-651 YDQVKRQTVLVSLFA
+651 YDKVKRQTVLVSLFA

-701 TSGIIWMFNRHYVLI
+701 TSGIIWMLNRRYALI

-737 RFVNRTD
+737 RFVNRTG
-744 ISWLIYLGALAL
+744 ISWLIYLGSLLL

>member
-63 FAEADW
+63 FAEDW
-69 MALASRMDAENA
+69 IALASRGVAERTFG
-81 LSSWPDVECFGAILK
+81 LWPDVECSGTIRNKGLGA
-96 RGMGS
+96 
-101 EYVWVRNSEYNYD
+101 EYVWVKRTEYNYD
-114 RYDYKTANISL
+114 RYDYRTATMSL

-132 FRTVEGDVRRLSEP
+132 FRTVEGDLRRLSEP

-160 VHAGDEVY
+160 VHAGDDVY
-168 LPDMGAVKDDPD
+168 LPDMDAKEDDPD

-193 IYADFAPNTMMSD
+193 VYADFAPNTMMGD

-217 LTGEKR
+217 LTGDKQH
-223 YWCNYTYY
+223 WVNYTYY
-231 VKLREGASPEAMAE
+231 VKLRKGASPEALAE
-245 AWKRANPNAGDDAAE
+245 VWKRTEPNVGDDGVR

-324 FGAPTS
+324 FGASTA

-342 MVLCSLLLAL
+342 MVLCSLLLTL

-387 VVIALASS
+387 VAIAMVSS

-418 AAGRRMRLILTGVQ
+418 VTGRRMRLALTGVQ
-432 FIISITLII
+432 FIISIALII
-441 VSAAFWMQYRYM
+441 VSAAFWTQYRYM

-464 LLTFESTGTIAGR
+464 VLTFESTGAIAGR

-498 VDVIG
+498 DDVIG
-503 SMNTKSWWENDLFM
+503 LENTKSWWADDIFV
-517 EVRNCAVRYNFF
+517 EVRNCDVRYNFF

-539 DGFSPSDEN
+539 EGFSPSDEN
-548 RNRGVIINRY
+548 RNRGVVVNRY
-558 LSETMNRNVGD
+558 LAETLDLHVGD
-569 LLNPLGR
+569 LFTLGR

-594 FMAWEC
+594 FMAWGC
-600 GTDNMRFFYV
+600 ATDNMRFFYV

-629 QQFDPAADEP
+629 HQFDPAADEP

-701 TSGIIWMFNRHYVLI
+701 TSGIIWMLNRRYALI

-725 PVAWYVVARWME
+725 PVAWYVVVRWME

-744 ISWLIYLGALAL
+744 ISWLIYLGALLL

-772 ANENPSRVLGGE
+772 ANENPSRVLSGE

>member
-39 QVYYNITYNRPIKDS
+39 QVYYDITYNRSIKDS
-54 DRTYILVTR
+54 DRTYILLTR
-63 FAEADW
+63 FAEDW
-69 MALASRMDAENA
+69 IALASRGVAERTFG
-81 LSSWPDVECFGAILK
+81 LWPDVECSGTIRNKGLGA
-96 RGMGS
+96 
-101 EYVWVRNSEYNYD
+101 EYVWVKRSEYNYD
-114 RYDYKTANISL
+114 RYDYRTAAISL

-132 FRTVEGDVRRLSEP
+132 FRTVEGDLRRLSEP

-160 VHAGDEVY
+160 VHAGDDVY
-168 LPDMGAVKDDPD
+168 LPDMDAKEDDPD

-193 IYADFAPNTMMSD
+193 VYADFAPNTMMGD

-217 LTGEKR
+217 LTGDKQH
-223 YWCNYTYY
+223 WVNYTYY
-231 VKLREGASPEAMAE
+231 VKLRKGASPEALAE
-245 AWKRANPNAGDDAAE
+245 VWKRTEPNVGDDGVR

-324 FGAPTS
+324 FGASTS

-387 VVIALASS
+387 VIIALASS

-418 AAGRRMRLILTGVQ
+418 VTGRRMRLALTGVQ
-432 FIISITLII
+432 FIISIALII

-539 DGFSPSDEN
+539 EGFSPSDEN
-548 RNRGVIINRY
+548 RNRGVVINRY
-558 LSETMNRNVGD
+558 LAETMNRNVGD

-617 IKRVCDFIRKAV
+617 IKRVCDFIRAAV
-629 QQFDPAADEP
+629 HQFDPAADEP

-701 TSGIIWMFNRHYVLI
+701 TSGIIWMLNRRYALI

-737 RFVNRTD
+737 RFVNRTG
-744 ISWLIYLGALAL
+744 ISWLIYLGSLLL

>member
-14 RYKVASVLNIA
+14 RYKVASVLNIT

-39 QVYYNITYNRPIKDS
+39 QVYYDITYNRSIKDS

-63 FAEADW
+63 FADVDW
-69 MALASRMDAENA
+69 MALSSRMYAEDALA
-81 LSSWPDVECFGAILK
+81 SWPDVECSGTIRGSGLGA
-96 RGMGS
+96 
-101 EYVWVRNSEYNYD
+101 EHVWVKRTEYNYD
-114 RYDYKTANISL
+114 RYDYRTATMSL
-125 PLLDVLS
+125 PMLDVLS

-168 LPDMGAVKDDPD
+168 LPDMDAVADDPD

-193 IYADFAPNTMMSD
+193 VYADFAPNTMMGN

-217 LTGEKR
+217 LTGDKR
-223 YWCNYTYY
+223 YWGNYTYY
-231 VKLREGASPEAMAE
+231 VKLRKGASPEAMAE
-245 AWKRANPNAGDDAAE
+245 VWKNSVSNAGDDAAA
-260 LVPIRD
+260 LVSIRD
-266 IYYWQTLKFGT
+266 IYYWKTLKFGT

-287 VLFGIAMLIVVV
+287 VLFGIAMLIVVI

-324 FGAPTS
+324 FGASTA

-342 MVLCSLLLAL
+342 MVLCSLLLTL
-352 YLMVVVQESFL
+352 YLMVVVQDSFI

-378 ALALVLVIT
+378 ALGLVLVIT

-412 SGFAGS
+412 GGFAGS
-418 AAGRRMRLILTGVQ
+418 VAGRRMRLVLTGVQ
-432 FIISITLII
+432 FVISIALII
-441 VSAAFWMQYRYM
+441 VSAAFWTQYRYM

-464 LLTFESTGTIAGR
+464 LLTFESTGAIAGR
-477 GNAFLSY
+477 GDAFLSY

-503 SMNTKSWWENDLFM
+503 FMNTKSWWEDDLFM

-539 DGFSPSDEN
+539 EGFSPSDED
-548 RNRGVIINRY
+548 RNRGVVINRY
-558 LSETMNRNVGD
+558 LAETLDLNAGD
-569 LLNPLGR
+569 RFTLGQ
-576 VAGITDDVMMHD
+576 VVGITDDVMMHD

-600 GTDNMRFFYV
+600 GTNNMRIFYV

-617 IKRVCDFIRKAV
+617 IKRVCDFIRAAV
-629 QQFDPAADEP
+629 LQFDPAADEP

-688 RREIAVRRVFGAS
+688 RREIALRRVMGSSIEGVVWLFG
-701 TSGIIWMFNRHYVLI
+701 RHYFAIL
-716 VAVCFVVAA
+716 AVCFAIAV
-725 PVAWYVVARWME
+725 PVAWYVVSEWLNTFAYR
-737 RFVNRTD
+737 
-744 ISWLIYLGALAL
+744 ISTPWWIFLAAFL
-756 VLAITL
+756 
-762 ALVTLRSWRA
+762 LVTALTMAIVVARCRRTA
-772 ANENPSRVLGGE
+772 GENPARVLGGE

>member
-39 QVYYNITYNRPIKDS
+39 QVYYDITYNRSIKDS
-54 DRTYILVTR
+54 DRTYILLTR
-63 FAEADW
+63 FTEDW
-69 MALASRMDAENA
+69 IALASRGVAERTFG
-81 LSSWPDVECFGAILK
+81 LWPDVECSGTIRNKGLGA
-96 RGMGS
+96 
-101 EYVWVRNSEYNYD
+101 EYVWVKRTEYNYD
-114 RYDYKTANISL
+114 RYDYRTATMSL

-132 FRTVEGDVRRLSEP
+132 FRTVEGDLRRLSEP

-160 VHAGDEVY
+160 VHAGDDVY
-168 LPDMGAVKDDPD
+168 LPDMDAKEDDPD
-180 AGRKPARRMTVAG
+180 AGRKPARCMTVAG
-193 IYADFAPNTMMSD
+193 VYADFAPNTMMGN
-206 VHIAMDAGDDH
+206 VHMAMDAGDD
-217 LTGEKR
+217 LLSEDKR
-223 YWCNYTYY
+223 DWRAYTYY
-231 VKLREGASPEAMAE
+231 VKLREGASPEDMAE
-245 AWKRANPNAGDDAAE
+245 VWKRTIPYADDDSVM
-260 LVPIRD
+260 LVSVRD
-266 IYYWQTLKFGT
+266 IYYWDALEFGG
-277 VEQGSKSGTA
+277 VEQGSKSGSA
-287 VLFGIAMLIVVV
+287 VLFGIAILIVGI
-299 AFINFVNFFFAMIP
+299 AFINFVNFFFALIP

-324 FGAPTS
+324 FGASTS

-352 YLMVVVQESFL
+352 YLMVVVQDSFI

-387 VVIALASS
+387 VAIALVSS

-400 YITSFNASLAVK
+400 YITSFNASLTVK
-412 SGFAGS
+412 GGFAGS
-418 AAGRRMRLILTGVQ
+418 VAGRRMRLVLTGLQ
-432 FIISITLII
+432 FAISIALII
-441 VSAAFWMQYRYM
+441 VSAAFWTQYRYM

-503 SMNTKSWWENDLFM
+503 LENTKSWWVDDIFM

-548 RNRGVIINRY
+548 RNRGVVINRY
-558 LSETMNRNVGD
+558 LAETLDLHVGD
-569 LLNPLGR
+569 LFTLGR

-701 TSGIIWMFNRHYVLI
+701 TSGIIWMLNRRYALI

-737 RFVNRTD
+737 RFVNRTG
-744 ISWLIYLGALAL
+744 ISWLIYLGALLL

>member
-39 QVYYNITYNRPIKDS
+39 QVYYDITYNRSIKDS
-54 DRTYILVTR
+54 DRTYILLTR
-63 FAEADW
+63 FAEDW
-69 MALASRMDAENA
+69 IALASRGVAERTFG
-81 LSSWPDVECFGAILK
+81 LWPDVECSGTIRNKGLGA
-96 RGMGS
+96 
-101 EYVWVRNSEYNYD
+101 EYVWVKRTEYNYD
-114 RYDYKTANISL
+114 RYDYRTATMSL

-132 FRTVEGDVRRLSEP
+132 FRTVEGDLRRLSEP

-160 VHAGDEVY
+160 VHAGDDVY
-168 LPDMGAVKDDPD
+168 LPDMDAKEDDPD

-193 IYADFAPNTMMSD
+193 VYADFAPNTMMGD

-217 LTGEKR
+217 LTGDKQH
-223 YWCNYTYY
+223 WVNYTYY
-231 VKLREGASPEAMAE
+231 VKLRKGASPEAMAE
-245 AWKRANPNAGDDAAE
+245 VWKNSVPNAGDDAAA
-260 LVPIRD
+260 LVSIRD
-266 IYYWQTLKFGT
+266 IYYWKTLKFDN

-287 VLFGIAMLIVVV
+287 VLFGIAMLIVVI

-412 SGFAGS
+412 GGFAGS
-418 AAGRRMRLILTGVQ
+418 VTGRRMRLVLTGVQ
-432 FIISITLII
+432 FVISIALII
-441 VSAAFWMQYRYM
+441 VSAAFWTQYRYM

-464 LLTFESTGTIAGR
+464 LLTFESTGAIAGR

-503 SMNTKSWWENDLFM
+503 FMNTKSWWEDDLFM

-539 DGFSPSDEN
+539 EGFSPSDED
-548 RNRGVIINRY
+548 RNRGVVINRY
-558 LSETMNRNVGD
+558 LAETLDLNAGD
-569 LLNPLGR
+569 LLMPLGR

-600 GTDNMRFFYV
+600 GTDNMRIFYV

-617 IKRVCDFIRKAV
+617 IRRVCDFIRAAV
-629 QQFDPAADEP
+629 RQFDPAADEP

-651 YDQVKRQTVLVSLFA
+651 YDKVKRQTVLVSLFA

-701 TSGIIWMFNRHYVLI
+701 TSGIVWMLNRRYAMI
-716 VAVCFVVAA
+716 VAACSVVAI
-725 PVAWYVVARWME
+725 PVAWYAVSRWME

-744 ISWLIYLGALAL
+744 ISWLIYLGSLLL

>member
-39 QVYYNITYNRPIKDS
+39 QVYYDITYNRSIKDS
-54 DRTYILVTR
+54 DRTYILLTR
-63 FAEADW
+63 FAEDW
-69 MALASRMDAENA
+69 IALASRGVAERTFG
-81 LSSWPDVECFGAILK
+81 LWPDVECSGTIRNKGLGA
-96 RGMGS
+96 
-101 EYVWVRNSEYNYD
+101 EYVWVKRTEYNYD
-114 RYDYKTANISL
+114 RYDYRTATMSL

-132 FRTVEGDVRRLSEP
+132 FRTVEGDLRRLSEP

-160 VHAGDEVY
+160 VHAGDDVY
-168 LPDMGAVKDDPD
+168 LPDMDAKEDDPD

-193 IYADFAPNTMMSD
+193 VYADFAPNTMMGD

-217 LTGEKR
+217 LTGDKQH
-223 YWCNYTYY
+223 WVNYTYY
-231 VKLREGASPEAMAE
+231 VKLRKGASPEALAE
-245 AWKRANPNAGDDAAE
+245 VWKRTEPNVGDDGVR

-387 VVIALASS
+387 VIIALASS

-418 AAGRRMRLILTGVQ
+418 VTGRRMRLALTGVQ
-432 FIISITLII
+432 FIISIALII
-441 VSAAFWMQYRYM
+441 VSAAFWTQYRYM

-464 LLTFESTGTIAGR
+464 VLTFESTGAIAGR

-498 VDVIG
+498 DDVIG
-503 SMNTKSWWENDLFM
+503 LENTKSWWVDDIFV
-517 EVRNCAVRYNFF
+517 EVRNCDVRYNFF

-539 DGFSPSDEN
+539 EGFSPSDEN
-548 RNRGVIINRY
+548 RNRGVVVNRY
-558 LSETMNRNVGD
+558 LAETLDLHVGD
-569 LLNPLGR
+569 LFTLGR

-594 FMAWEC
+594 FMAWGC
-600 GTDNMRFFYV
+600 ATDNMRFFYV

-617 IKRVCDFIRKAV
+617 IRRVCDFIRSSV
-629 QQFDPAADEP
+629 REFDPAADEP

-701 TSGIIWMFNRHYVLI
+701 TSGIIWMLNRRYAMI
-716 VAVCFVVAA
+716 VTVCFVVAA
-725 PVAWYVVARWME
+725 PVAWYAVARWME

-744 ISWLIYLGALAL
+744 ISWLVYLGSLLL

-772 ANENPSRVLGGE
+772 ANENPSRVLSGE

>member
-25 GMTLAFLAFYVIMS
+25 GMTMAFLAFYVIMS
-39 QVYYNITYNRPIKDS
+39 QVYYDITYNRSIKDS
-54 DRTYILVTR
+54 DRTYILLTR
-63 FAEADW
+63 FAEDW
-69 MALASRMDAENA
+69 IALASRGVAERTFG
-81 LSSWPDVECFGAILK
+81 LWPDVECSGTIRNKGLGA
-96 RGMGS
+96 
-101 EYVWVRNSEYNYD
+101 EYVWVKRTEYNYD
-114 RYDYKTANISL
+114 RYDYRTATMSL

-132 FRTVEGDVRRLSEP
+132 FRTVEGDLRRLSEP

-160 VHAGDEVY
+160 VHAGDDVY
-168 LPDMGAVKDDPD
+168 LPDMDAKEDDPD

-193 IYADFAPNTMMSD
+193 VYADFAPNTMMGD
-206 VHIAMDAGDDH
+206 VHIVMDAGDDH
-217 LTGEKR
+217 LTGDKQH
-223 YWCNYTYY
+223 WVNYTYY
-231 VKLREGASPEAMAE
+231 VKLRKGASPEALAE
-245 AWKRANPNAGDDAAE
+245 VWKRTEPNVGDDGVR

-287 VLFGIAMLIVVV
+287 VLFGIAMLIVVI

-324 FGAPTS
+324 FGASTS

-412 SGFAGS
+412 GGFAGS
-418 AAGRRMRLILTGVQ
+418 VAGRRMRLVLTGVQ
-432 FIISITLII
+432 FVISIALII
-441 VSAAFWMQYRYM
+441 VSAAFWTQYRYM

-503 SMNTKSWWENDLFM
+503 LENTKSWWVDDIFV

-539 DGFSPSDEN
+539 EGFSPSDED
-548 RNRGVIINRY
+548 RNRGVVINRY
-558 LSETMNRNVGD
+558 LAETLNLNAGD
-569 LLNPLGR
+569 RFTLGQ

-600 GTDNMRFFYV
+600 GTENMRIFYV

-617 IKRVCDFIRKAV
+617 IRRVCDFIRAAV
-629 QQFDPAADEP
+629 RQFDPAADEP

-651 YDQVKRQTVLVSLFA
+651 YDKVKRQTVLVSLFA

-701 TSGIIWMFNRHYVLI
+701 TSGIVWMLNRRYAMI
-716 VAVCFVVAA
+716 VAACSVVAI
-725 PVAWYVVARWME
+725 PVAWYAVSRWME

-744 ISWLIYLGALAL
+744 ISWLIYLGSLLL

-772 ANENPSRVLGGE
+772 ANENPSRVLSGE

>member
-14 RYKVASVLNIA
+14 RYKMASVLNIA
-25 GMTLAFLAFYVIMS
+25 GMTMAFLAFYVIMS
-39 QVYYNITYNRPIKDS
+39 QVYYDITYNRSIKDS
-54 DRTYILVTR
+54 DRTYILLTR
-63 FAEADW
+63 FAEDW
-69 MALASRMDAENA
+69 IALASRGVAERTFD
-81 LSSWPDVECFGAILK
+81 LWPDVECAGTIRAKGLGA
-96 RGMGS
+96 
-101 EYVWVRNSEYNYD
+101 EYVWVKRTEYNYD
-114 RYDYKTANISL
+114 RYDYRTATMSL
-125 PLLDVLS
+125 PMLDVLS

-168 LPDMGAVKDDPD
+168 LPDMDAVADDPD

-193 IYADFAPNTMMSD
+193 VYADFAPNTMMGD

-223 YWCNYTYY
+223 YWSNYTYY
-231 VKLREGASPEAMAE
+231 VKLRKGASPEAMAE
-245 AWKRANPNAGDDAAE
+245 AWKRANPNAGDDAAA
-260 LVPIRD
+260 LVSIRD
-266 IYYWQTLKFGT
+266 IYYWKTLKFGT

-287 VLFGIAMLIVVV
+287 VLFGISMLIVVI

-412 SGFAGS
+412 GGFAGS
-418 AAGRRMRLILTGVQ
+418 VTGRRMRLVLTGVQ
-432 FIISITLII
+432 FVISIALII
-441 VSAAFWMQYRYM
+441 VSAAFWTQYRYM
-453 MRFDMGFDRDN
+453 MRFDMGFERDN
-464 LLTFESTGTIAGR
+464 VLTFESTGSIAGR
-477 GNAFLSY
+477 GDAFLSY
-484 LESDPDIAAVTTAS
+484 LESDPDIAAVTTS
-498 VDVIG
+498 SHDVIG
-503 SMNTKSWWENDLFM
+503 LENTLSWGQDDLFV
-517 EVRNCAVRYNFF
+517 EVRNCNVRYNFF

-539 DGFSPSDEN
+539 EGFSPSDED
-548 RNRGVIINRY
+548 RNRGVVVNRY
-558 LSETMNRNVGD
+558 LAETMNRNVGD
-569 LLNPLGR
+569 LLMPLGR

-600 GTDNMRFFYV
+600 GTENMRIFYV

-617 IKRVCDFIRKAV
+617 IRRVCDFIRAAV
-629 QQFDPAADEP
+629 RQFDPAADEP

-651 YDQVKRQTVLVSLFA
+651 YDKVKRQTVLVSLFA

-701 TSGIIWMFNRHYVLI
+701 TSGIVWMLNRRYAMI
-716 VAVCFVVAA
+716 VAACSVVAI
-725 PVAWYVVARWME
+725 PVAWYAVSRWME

-744 ISWLIYLGALAL
+744 ISWLIYLGSLLL

-772 ANENPSRVLGGE
+772 ANENPSRVLSGE

>member
-39 QVYYNITYNRPIKDS
+39 QVYYDITYNRSIKDS
-54 DRTYILVTR
+54 DRTYILLTR
-63 FAEADW
+63 FTEDW
-69 MALASRMDAENA
+69 IALASRGVAERTFG
-81 LSSWPDVECFGAILK
+81 LWPDVECSGTIRNKGLGA
-96 RGMGS
+96 
-101 EYVWVRNSEYNYD
+101 EYVWVKHTEYNYD
-114 RYDYKTANISL
+114 RYDYRTATMSL

-132 FRTVEGDVRRLSEP
+132 FRTVEGDLRRLSEP

-160 VHAGDEVY
+160 VHAGDDVY
-168 LPDMGAVKDDPD
+168 LPDMDAKEDDPD

-193 IYADFAPNTMMSD
+193 VYADFAPNTMMGD

-217 LTGEKR
+217 LTGDKQH
-223 YWCNYTYY
+223 WVNYTYY
-231 VKLREGASPEAMAE
+231 VKLRKGASPEALAE
-245 AWKRANPNAGDDAAE
+245 VWKRTEPNVGDDGVR

-324 FGAPTS
+324 FGASTA

-342 MVLCSLLLAL
+342 MVLCSLLLTL

-548 RNRGVIINRY
+548 RNRGVVINRY

-594 FMAWEC
+594 FMAWGC
-600 GTDNMRFFYV
+600 ATDNMRFFYV

-617 IKRVCDFIRKAV
+617 IRRVCDFIRKAV
-629 QQFDPAADEP
+629 HQFDPAADEP

-701 TSGIIWMFNRHYVLI
+701 TSGIIWMLNRRYALI

-744 ISWLIYLGALAL
+744 ISWLIYFGALLL

>member
-39 QVYYNITYNRPIKDS
+39 QVYYDITYNRSIKDS
-54 DRTYILVTR
+54 DRTYILLTR
-63 FAEADW
+63 FAEDW
-69 MALASRMDAENA
+69 IALASRGVAERSFG
-81 LSSWPDVECFGAILK
+81 LWPDVECSGTIRNKGLGA
-96 RGMGS
+96 
-101 EYVWVRNSEYNYD
+101 EYVWVKRTEYNYD
-114 RYDYKTANISL
+114 RYDYRTATMSL

-132 FRTVEGDVRRLSEP
+132 FRTVEGDLRRMSEP
-146 ETVIISESLAERMG
+146 ETVIISESLAERME
-160 VHAGDEVY
+160 VHAGDDVY
-168 LPDMGAVKDDPD
+168 LPDMDAKEDDPD

-193 IYADFAPNTMMSD
+193 VYADFAPNTMMGD

-217 LTGEKR
+217 LTGDKQH
-223 YWCNYTYY
+223 WVNYTYY
-231 VKLREGASPEAMAE
+231 VKLRKGASPEALAE
-245 AWKRANPNAGDDAAE
+245 VWKRTEPNVGDDGVR

-324 FGAPTS
+324 FGASTS

-387 VVIALASS
+387 VIIALASS

-418 AAGRRMRLILTGVQ
+418 VTGRRMRLALTGVQ
-432 FIISITLII
+432 FIISIALII
-441 VSAAFWMQYRYM
+441 VSAAFWTQYRYM

-464 LLTFESTGTIAGR
+464 VLTFESTGAIAGR

-484 LESDPDIAAVTTAS
+484 LEGDPDIAAVTTAS
-498 VDVIG
+498 DDVIG
-503 SMNTKSWWENDLFM
+503 LENTKSWWVDDIFV
-517 EVRNCAVRYNFF
+517 EVRNCDVRYNFF

-539 DGFSPSDEN
+539 EGFSPSDEN
-548 RNRGVIINRY
+548 RNRGVVVNRY
-558 LSETMNRNVGD
+558 LAETLDLHVGD
-569 LLNPLGR
+569 LFTLGR

-594 FMAWEC
+594 FMAWGC
-600 GTDNMRFFYV
+600 ATDNMRFFYV

-617 IKRVCDFIRKAV
+617 IRRVCDFIRKAV
-629 QQFDPAADEP
+629 HQFDPAADEP

-651 YDQVKRQTVLVSLFA
+651 YDKVKRQTVLVSMFA

-701 TSGIIWMFNRHYVLI
+701 TSGIIWMLNRRYAMI

-725 PVAWYVVARWME
+725 PVAWYAVARWME
-737 RFVNRTD
+737 RFVNRTG
-744 ISWLIYLGALAL
+744 ISWLIYLGSLLL